1 MTQFTKDLKH
11 MTEITHKDI
20 LGNTIKVD
28 DTVVYPSHNS
38 LKIATVKK
46 INPKM
51 INVVAVG
58 RRNLDRKYPSDLLVV
73 DDPKITLY
81 MLTHNK

>member
-1 MTQFTKDLKH
+1 MSETVL
-11 MTEITHKDI
+11 HKDI
-20 LGNTIKVD
+20 LGNPIKID

-38 LKIATVKK
+38 LRIATVKK

-58 RRNLDRKYPSDLLVV
+58 RTWADRKYPSDLLVV
-73 DDPKITLY
+73 DDPKITMY
-81 MLTHNK
+81 MLKHGK

>member
-1 MTQFTKDLKH
+1 
-11 MTEITHKDI
+11 MTEKVVPEHKDI
-20 LGNTIKVD
+20 LGNLISEG

-38 LKIATVKK
+38 LRVALVKK

-58 RRNLDRKYPSDLLVV
+58 RSWPDRKYPCDLLVV
-73 DDPKITLY
+73 NDPKITLY
-81 MLTHNK
+81 MLQNSK

>member
-1 MTQFTKDLKH
+1 
-11 MTEITHKDI
+11 MTEVKTIIHKDI
-20 LGNTIKVD
+20 LGNEIKLG

-38 LKIATVKK
+38 LRIAVVKK

-58 RRNLDRKYPSDLLVV
+58 RSWPDRKYSSDLLVV

-81 MLTHNK
+81 MLKHQK

>member
-1 MTQFTKDLKH
+1 MSET
-11 MTEITHKDI
+11 IHKDI

-58 RRNLDRKYPSDLLVV
+58 RTYPDIKYPSDLLVV

>member
-1 MTQFTKDLKH
+1 
-11 MTEITHKDI
+11 MTEIVHKDI
-20 LGNTIKVD
+20 LGNPIKVD

-38 LKIATVKK
+38 LKIAVVKK

-58 RRNLDRKYPSDLLVV
+58 SKWPDRKYPADLLVV
-73 DDPKITLY
+73 DDPKITMYL
-81 MLTHNK
+81 LKHSK

>member
-1 MTQFTKDLKH
+1 
-11 MTEITHKDI
+11 
-20 LGNTIKVD
+20 
-28 DTVVYPSHNS
+28 
-38 LKIATVKK
+38 
-46 INPKM
+46 M

-58 RRNLDRKYPSDLLVV
+58 RTYPDRKYPSDLLVV

>member
-1 MTQFTKDLKH
+1 MTDVV
-11 MTEITHKDI
+11 HKDI

-38 LKIATVKK
+38 LRIATVKK
-46 INPKM
+46 LNPKM

-58 RRNLDRKYPSDLLVV
+58 GTYPDRKYPSDLLVV
-73 DDPKITLY
+73 DDPKITMY
-81 MLTHNK
+81 MLTHGK

>member
-1 MTQFTKDLKH
+1 MSEAVL
-11 MTEITHKDI
+11 HKDI
-20 LGNTIKVD
+20 LGNEISTG

-38 LKIATVKK
+38 LKIAIVKK

-58 RRNLDRKYPSDLLVV
+58 RSWPNRKYPTDLLVV
-73 DDPKITLY
+73 NDPKITLY
-81 MLTHNK
+81 MLKNTK

>member
-1 MTQFTKDLKH
+1 MIRMSED
-11 MTEITHKDI
+11 IIHKDI

-28 DTVVYPSHNS
+28 DVVVYPAHNS

-58 RRNLDRKYPSDLLVV
+58 RTYTDRKYPTDLLVV
-73 DDPKITLY
+73 DDPKITMY
-81 MLTHNK
+81 MLKHTK

>member
-1 MTQFTKDLKH
+1 MIKMPND
-11 MTEITHKDI
+11 IDHKDI
-20 LGNTIKVD
+20 LGNSIKLG

-38 LKIATVKK
+38 LKIAVVKK

-51 INVVAVG
+51 ITVTAIG
-58 RRNLDRKYPSDLLVV
+58 RSWADRKYPTDLLVV

-81 MLTHNK
+81 IMKNT

>member
-1 MTQFTKDLKH
+1 
-11 MTEITHKDI
+11 MTEIVHKDI

-28 DTVVYPSHNS
+28 DTVVYPCHNN
-38 LKIATVKK
+38 LKIAIVKK

-58 RRNLDRKYPSDLLVV
+58 RTYPDRKYPTDLLVV
-73 DDPKITLY
+73 NDPKIILY
-81 MLTHNK
+81 MMKNSK